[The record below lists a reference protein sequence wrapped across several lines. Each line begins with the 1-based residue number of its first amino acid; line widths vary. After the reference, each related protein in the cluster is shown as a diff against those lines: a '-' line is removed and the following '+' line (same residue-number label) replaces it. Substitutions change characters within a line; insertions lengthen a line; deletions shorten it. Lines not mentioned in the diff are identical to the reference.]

1 MSRLRR
7 AILVAGVAWAG
18 AAYAGDDQLVAT
30 GRRLLM
36 ENDCNGA
43 CHQKSAPNGD
53 ATSLYTR
60 DNAKVK
66 DLPAL
71 RKQVERCVASVGAQI
86 MPDEIDAVVAAL
98 NHDYYKFK

>member
-1 MSRLRR
+1 MWRLHR
-7 AILVAGVAWAG
+7 AILLASVAWAG
-18 AAYAGDDQLVAT
+18 VAHAGDDPLVAA
-30 GRRLLM
+30 GRRLLT

-43 CHQKSAPNGD
+43 CHQKRAPNGD
-53 ATSLYTR
+53 AASLYTR
-60 DNAKVK
+60 EDAKVT

-71 RKQVERCVASVGAQI
+71 RKQVEHCVASVGAQI